1 MRNIKKVEAVEL
13 KEVIQQQL
21 FLLQKQTLFMMPRPI
36 QREILN
42 SITLVILA
50 RKIGMSTGN
59 MIQFQAMYIMFQQPE
74 IQ

>member
-1 MRNIKKVEAVEL
+1 VRNIKKVEAVEL

-21 FLLQKQTLFMMPRPI
+21 FLLQKQTLFIMPRTI
-36 QREILN
+36 KREILN

>member
-21 FLLQKQTLFMMPRPI
+21 FLLQKQTLFIMPRTI
-36 QREILN
+36 KREILN

>member
-21 FLLQKQTLFMMPRPI
+21 FLLQKQTLFIMPRTI
-36 QREILN
+36 KREILN

-50 RKIGMSTGN
+50 RKLGMSTGN